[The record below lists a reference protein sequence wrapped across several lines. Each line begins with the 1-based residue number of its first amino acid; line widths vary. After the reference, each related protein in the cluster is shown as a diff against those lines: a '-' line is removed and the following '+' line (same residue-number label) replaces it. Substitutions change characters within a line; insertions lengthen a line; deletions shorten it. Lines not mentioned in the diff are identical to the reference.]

1 MMGHEEQQQVISGAL
16 RRMMLVVAVAALM
29 ALMMAASAMPAFAQ
43 SGSSNCANGQFNAIG
58 QGNKGIDNQIKH
70 LIKGLNC
77 L

>member
-29 ALMMAASAMPAFAQ
+29 ALTMAASAMPAFAQ
-43 SGSSNCANGQFNAIG
+43 SGPPNCERGQFNAAG
-58 QGNKGIDNQIKH
+58 YSDNILKH
-70 LIKGLNC
+70 LIKGLEC